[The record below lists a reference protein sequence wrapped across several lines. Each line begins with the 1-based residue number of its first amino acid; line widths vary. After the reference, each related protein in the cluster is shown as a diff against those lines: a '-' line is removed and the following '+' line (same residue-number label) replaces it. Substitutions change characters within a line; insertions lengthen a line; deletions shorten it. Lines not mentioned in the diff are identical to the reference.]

1 MPPQK
6 NSAGRKMGILRA
18 DSGIVIKPEINNAI
32 SNLDQPNSSSIALP
46 KEDPIN
52 IIPIDTSE
60 AIPTIDVNITNTIAK
75 LDQLSTY
82 LRALLTRVPETPT
95 AYHNDSTSTGEHS
108 PEEEIPYTSAGK
120 EKEEDS
126 CDTPTHTSEAT
137 IAEVVGGQISKVAQ
151 VVEVLSMIRHITF
164 VMSSCLDE
172 VLPKDPIIPESNI
185 EKGKGKEKDEEK
197 DDDDE
202 GKEEQIPIQSTILP
216 DLPSASHLL
225 SSPSAEHMKRGAL
238 GFQLVDKLS
247 PPQKWLFRPMSDSER
262 LRLKMRRMKRWEG
275 KEEQTLMTPDLL
287 PVSPPPSS
295 SSTEETPLQPTTPI
309 IASNLPS
316 SSSYAESFHRRA
328 RTRNWVADLP
338 PPQEPIYPGLPALPN
353 LQFLQRKIDLMKK
366 ELGDEFPLT
375 PISNVLDPY
384 FWTVRDAT
392 RLAHL
397 LSPEKKKTPIPA
409 PPEKT
414 HITHTSHTPRG
425 QASAILAGPYNEPS
439 MPRPVTSKPWLCR
452 PVKRKVSGKSTW
464 AALLEEGAKEEGEKE
479 EGEKEE
485 GAKEEG
491 EKEEGEK
498 EEGEKEEGEKEEGEK
513 EEGEK

>member
-172 VLPKDPIIPESNI
+172 VLPKDPIIPE
-185 EKGKGKEKDEEK
+185 
-197 DDDDE
+197 
-202 GKEEQIPIQSTILP
+202 
-216 DLPSASHLL
+216 
-225 SSPSAEHMKRGAL
+225 R
-238 GFQLVDKLS
+238 FQLVDKLS

-513 EEGEK
+513 EEGEKERREEEGWKERRRKNLKCLLRA